1 MVEEE
6 IPDWIPGIPDW
17 VPNAVKSIA
26 LAAELGGEVR
36 KRLATD
42 PRMKAVWI
50 ELKQACRD
58 SDKKNPNS
66 TRTALDNFG
75 SQHHLRTWGIYPY
88 VPIDDQACAA
98 FFSYAALELGVRRH
112 CWTRADAKKIAKRW
126 DEAAGLCEWIA
137 YGEVSPAF
145 DEDFRTHAT
154 AIIPYLRKHGKL
166 LKEEGRLVNLGQ
178 CDAPYII
185 GSRGSGVRGDNEIRG
200 KARVLAMATWQLFG
214 IYLYQTIATII
225 AVGLKNPPT
234 KYNIADWCADL
245 PR

>member
-1 MVEEE
+1 MSVERGGE
-6 IPDWIPGIPDW
+6 IPAWIPGIPDW
-17 VPNAVKSIA
+17 VPNGVKSIA
-26 LAAELGGEVR
+26 LATEFGGEVR

-42 PRMKAVWI
+42 PRMRAVWI
-50 ELKQACRD
+50 ELKRACRD
-58 SDKKNPNS
+58 SDKKNPDS
-66 TRTALDNFG
+66 TRTALEGFDPL
-75 SQHHLRTWGIYPY
+75 HHLRTWSIPHYG
-88 VPIDDQACAA
+88 VHDQICAA

-126 DEAAGLCEWIA
+126 DEAAGLCESIA

-145 DEDFRTHAT
+145 DEDFRKHAA

-200 KARVLAMATWQLFG
+200 KARALAIATQQLFSKC
-214 IYLYQTIATII
+214 LYQTLVTVI
-225 AVGLKNPPT
+225 AVGLNLEKRPE
-234 KYNIADWCADL
+234 
-245 PR
+245 